1 MTDFLLR
8 SVSMPSR
15 LIVANELAEIMKV
28 IAHADRI
35 RLIEE
40 LSKSPLDVSSL
51 SAELELPAA
60 RVSQHLALLKAH
72 RMVIDERDGRRHVY
86 RLTQPQLASW
96 IVGGIEFIE
105 ARGTAPERSTLEEA
119 KRLWSQPTS

>member
-1 MTDFLLR
+1 
-8 SVSMPSR
+8 MPSR
-15 LIVANELAEIMKV
+15 LIVANELSEIMKV

-40 LSKSPLDVSSL
+40 LRTAPMDVSTL
-51 SAELELPAA
+51 SEKLELPPA

-72 RMVIDERDGRRHVY
+72 RIVIDERDGRRHVY
-86 RLTQPQLASW
+86 QLTQPQLAEW

-105 ARGTAPERSTLEEA
+105 ARGSAPERTTIEEA
-119 KRLWSQPTS
+119 KRLWSQTSG